1 MSTSPSD
8 ARPKIAFSR
17 EDTSSSVTLPQE
29 FLSDL
34 ANMARPREEAA
45 QFRPRDLVRVLRA
58 KAWIIGLCALVAV
71 AATVFM
77 LIGATP
83 RYVAYSQMLLGE
95 QGLSSRNNFD
105 LVEAQSLSNTVI
117 EGELAVL
124 QSNALLVRV
133 ARRLELDTVPEFN
146 TDLLPPEEP
155 SAVSS
160 LIQGIMSG
168 ITSMLGSS
176 DEPVEDTETDPEAEP
191 SAIDQAAVTGSEE
204 LGAMESVVGK
214 LRNSVSVRQL
224 GSSYVVQV
232 SASSSDPRIAAA
244 IVNTLM
250 DEYIRFLSDK
260 RFQAARRFSTWLET
274 RVEGLADQLEA
285 SERDVFEF
293 RATMDADADSR
304 ERLDQQL
311 RELTTRLVA
320 QRSELAEVTATLE
333 KMRTAMDTSGPMAA
347 ANLISS
353 DEVFEYRAELG
364 ELYRRMATSIS
375 NFGAE
380 SPQVLSL
387 QRSIASVEESLSLE
401 VEREIARLENST
413 AVLGVVV
420 SSLEDSM
427 RELSGT
433 ILGLTGEE
441 IELNQLQRI
450 VDANQRVYQEFLGRF
465 REANEIQNLQTPD
478 ADVISYAGVPT
489 SPVYPRKKLS
499 VIMAGVGGVFAGIM
513 LILIMEMAPKK
524 IATAEQLSRR
534 TGFGVYGRI
543 PRLTSRSA
551 RPRNVLRAMQS
562 RPDGPL
568 AQAALRLASNAD
580 MRSGGSAKS
589 IVLSSTEAGADKS
602 LAALML
608 GWAEAHRGF
617 SCVVVDADIR
627 RAELTRMLETEYP
640 APEGNLAQVLYGECH
655 MNDAVIE
662 LEDLGFYFM
671 PTIPM
676 GSDPAV
682 VFDTAKFQ
690 TILNSLLDVF
700 DVVILDAPASV
711 DLSDAFLPT
720 EKLDIGLFIVPS
732 GQSTADDLEMP
743 LRISRSSS
751 VRNHGLVL
759 SRDRTLTV

>member
-1 MSTSPSD
+1 MP
-8 ARPKIAFSR
+8 
-17 EDTSSSVTLPQE
+17 
-29 FLSDL
+29 
-34 ANMARPREEAA
+34 RPREEAA
-45 QFRPRDLVRVLRA
+45 HFRPRDLMRALRA
-58 KAWIIGLCALVAV
+58 KAWIIVTCTVVAV
-71 AATVFM
+71 AATIVM
-77 LIGATP
+77 LAGATP
-83 RYVAYSQMLLGE
+83 RYAAYSQMLLGE
-95 QGLSSRNNFD
+95 QGLSSRNTFD
-105 LVEAQSLSNTVI
+105 LVESQSLSNTVI

-146 TDLLPPEEP
+146 PDLLPPEEP
-155 SAVSS
+155 SALKSTV
-160 LIQGIMSG
+160 QGIVSG
-168 ITSMLGSS
+168 TTNGIKSILGMAE
-176 DEPVEDTETDPEAEP
+176 EPVEAADEVDDAEP
-191 SAIDQAAVTGSEE
+191 SAIDQAAVTGSDE

-214 LRNSVSVRQL
+214 LRNSISVRQL

-232 SASSSDPRIAAA
+232 SASSSDPRVAAA

-250 DEYIRFLSDK
+250 DEYISFLSDK

-274 RVEGLADQLEA
+274 RVEGLAEQLEA

-293 RATMDADADSR
+293 RATMDAEADSR

-311 RELTTRLVA
+311 RELTSRLVA

-333 KMRTAMDTSGPMAA
+333 KMRNAMDSSGPMTA

-353 DEVFEYRAELG
+353 DEAFEYRAELG
-364 ELYRRMATSIS
+364 ELNRRKAAAIS
-375 NFGAE
+375 NFGE
-380 SPQVLSL
+380 DSPQVLSIE
-387 QRSIASVEESLSLE
+387 RSINSVEEGLSLE

-420 SSLEDSM
+420 SSLEASM
-427 RELSGT
+427 RELSTT

-478 ADVISYAGVPT
+478 ADVISYAGVPN

-499 VIMAGVGGVFAGIM
+499 VILAGVGGMFAGIM
-513 LILIMEMAPKK
+513 LILMMEMAPKK
-524 IATAEQLSRR
+524 ISTAEQLSRR
-534 TGFGVYGRI
+534 TGVSVYGRI
-543 PRLTSRSA
+543 PRLASRSS
-551 RPRNVLRAMQS
+551 RPSNVLSAMRT

-568 AQAALRLASNAD
+568 AHAALRLASNAD
-580 MRSGGSAKS
+580 MRSGGTARS
-589 IVLSSTEAGADKS
+589 IVLSSIEACSDKS

-608 GWAEAHRGF
+608 GWAKAHRGYR
-617 SCVVVDADIR
+617 CVVVDADIR
-627 RAELTRMLETEYP
+627 RAELTTLLGDDYP
-640 APEGNLAQVLYGECH
+640 MPEGSLAQVLYGECH

-662 LEDLGFYFM
+662 LKDLGFYFM

-690 TILNSLLDVF
+690 TIMDSLLDLF
-700 DVVILDAPASV
+700 DVVILDAPAAV

-720 EKLDIGLFIVPS
+720 EQLDIGLFIVPA

-743 LRISRSSS
+743 LRISRSAG

-759 SRDRTLTV
+759 SRDRTLTAS